1 MFEQQDY
8 ILRVIAQAGA
18 ALRRALEQFQLRHAS
33 EALEETDD
41 AVGMILDTDP
51 RLVFRL
57 TPEGLSTY
65 LGIGGLLDDRRLDLL
80 AQALELRAQILG
92 DLGRAEEAELDAR
105 RAEAVRRLI
114 TPDGRRA
121 RGGG

>member
-8 ILRVIAQAGA
+8 ILRMIAQAGA
-18 ALRRALEQFQLRHAS
+18 ALRHALEQLQLRHAS
-33 EALEETDD
+33 EALEETED
-41 AVGMILDTDP
+41 AVGLILDTDP

-65 LGIGGLLDDRRLDLL
+65 LGIGGLLDGRRLDLL
-80 AQALELRAQILG
+80 AQALELRVQILG

-105 RAEAVRRLI
+105 RAQAVRLLV
-114 TPDGRRA
+114 TPEDRRVSDC
-121 RGGG
+121 G